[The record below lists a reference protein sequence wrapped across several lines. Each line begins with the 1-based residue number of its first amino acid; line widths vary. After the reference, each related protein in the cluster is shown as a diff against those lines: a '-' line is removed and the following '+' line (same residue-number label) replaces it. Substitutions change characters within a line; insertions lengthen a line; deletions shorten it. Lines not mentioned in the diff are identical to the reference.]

1 LGRLPPYHVR
11 RPRLTLPC
19 MKASVVVVEAA
30 AGYGKTVLGAELAD
44 AWRSVAVEVTL
55 HEGGVSA
62 QLFAAR
68 LGAAAD
74 NAGFSEAAATMAEA
88 GEDAAGA
95 IEALL
100 GALAAE
106 RCAFVVDDAHHAQRD
121 AGLLIERLAGQL
133 QPHQHLVVLARR
145 LPPGTARLRRADCVQ
160 LTAADLALRADET
173 LALCRAGFGLDVGPA
188 EVAALE
194 RATGGW
200 TAAAALAGARA
211 QRTGEDVGALAK
223 VAGDPGRPAS
233 AVGAILAEALDTLP
247 PNERLLL
254 AQVGR
259 LPLLDAPLVDAATG
273 IEGYFARALAAG
285 IPFTPGQSQWWDL
298 PGPVRDYLVTFA
310 APNPAVLHRAAAE
323 YSRRSQLGAA
333 IQLLLA
339 SGEPLAAAEL
349 LAGGDLAAI
358 EALDVLEFQAAVD
371 RLPAEVIEGHP
382 ALLLNF
388 AMSLEA
394 AQMVDQRS
402 EVLDRLFTI
411 AWQTGEPR
419 LIRAIEIER
428 AGDLTHDMRQAAQA
442 EASASRVLA
451 AAGPDELLTRARAF
465 SVLGRAR
472 CWKLEPD
479 GRRDLAALQDAERDL
494 DRAARLYGQL
504 GMRIARAGLLPYL
517 AMWIKYAGGQAAA
530 AVELL
535 ETGLGMVAH
544 RRRRWAYLLIWRA
557 EISIELGRLDRCE
570 ADVRE
575 ILRVA
580 ENLPH
585 SEMLRA
591 YSHWLLAIAASHR
604 RDAEETLEQIRL
616 TEAHKGRWWTHA
628 GAEFLAEAADC
639 LDRAGDSVLALD
651 YLHRAQ
657 ADPQDADPG
666 IAMSEA
672 ALLARHGDPV
682 LAEQK
687 LQAVPCHSVSP
698 REYWRITLLRAYAA
712 FRRGDGDAGALAAR
726 AFEEAARLGLAHL
739 PHTKEGMVTGELLS
753 LAVETG
759 QPAAL
764 ALQAAALPVYLCVLG
779 RFALTRGGRPVTL
792 TPGQGT
798 QLLKMVA
805 TSGGRVPVD
814 VAIEALWPDTDR
826 DHGRNRLRTVLNR
839 QRAEAG
845 EVIVREGDSLLLAP
859 EVRVD
864 LALFRAEAGRALAF
878 GAAEPALAV
887 AVARGAIARYRGD
900 VLPDDPYEDWAQSP
914 RDQARR
920 QMLQLLDLCADAAA
934 ARGDLDE
941 TRRVI
946 ELTIDLAPYDDA
958 RYLKAATALLEQGRR
973 GAALT
978 VVRRARAALAELG
991 LAPPPTLV
999 SLEETIV
1006 A

>member
-1 LGRLPPYHVR
+1 
-11 RPRLTLPC
+11 
-19 MKASVVVVEAA
+19 MEASVVVVEAA

-68 LGAAAD
+68 LRAAVAS
-74 NAGFSEAAATMAEA
+74 AGFSEAAGTMAEA
-88 GEDAAGA
+88 GEDAPGA
-95 IEALL
+95 VEALL

-106 RCAFVVDDAHHAQRD
+106 RCAFVVDDAHHAQRG
-121 AGLLIERLAGQL
+121 AGLLIERLAEQL
-133 QPHQHLVVLARR
+133 QPYQHLVVLARR

-160 LTAADLALRADET
+160 LTAADLALRSDET
-173 LALCRAGFGLDVGPA
+173 LQLCRAGFGLDVGPA

-211 QRTGEDVGALAK
+211 RRTGEDVGALAK

-233 AVGAILAEALDTLP
+233 AVGAILAEALDTLAP
-247 PNERLLL
+247 GERLLL

-259 LPLLDAPLVDAATG
+259 LPLLDASLVDAATG
-273 IEGYFARALAAG
+273 IEGYFARALSAG
-285 IPFTPGQSQWWDL
+285 IPFTPGQSLWWDL

-310 APNPAVLHRAAAE
+310 DPDPAVLRRAASD
-323 YSRRSQLGAA
+323 YSRRGQLGAA
-333 IQLLLA
+333 LQLLLA
-339 SGEPLAAAEL
+339 CGEAFAAAEL
-349 LAGGDLAAI
+349 LADGDLAAI

-371 RLPAEVIEGHP
+371 RLPAEAIEAHP

-388 AMSLEA
+388 AFSLA
-394 AQMVDQRS
+394 AAHMEDQRK
-402 EVLDRLFTI
+402 EVLDQVAEI
-411 AWQTGEPR
+411 SWQTGSPT
-419 LIRAIEIER
+419 LIRAIEAER
-428 AGDLTHDMRQAAQA
+428 ANDMIKDSRYA
-442 EASASRVLA
+442 EAAVAAAGRVLA
-451 AAGPDELLTRARAF
+451 ATGPGELLTKARAF
-465 SVLGRAR
+465 SALGRAT

-479 GRRDLAALQDAERDL
+479 GRWDLAALHDAERYL
-494 DRAARLYGQL
+494 DRAARLYDQL
-504 GMRIARAGLLPYL
+504 GMRIARAGLIPYL
-517 AMWIKYAGGQAAA
+517 AMWIKYRQGEAAA
-530 AVELL
+530 AMELM
-535 ETGLGMVAH
+535 ETGLGLVADQP
-544 RRRRWAYLLIWRA
+544 RKWAYMLIWRA
-557 EISIELGRLDRCE
+557 EISIELGRHDRCE

-580 ENLPH
+580 ASLPH
-585 SEMLRA
+585 AEMLHA
-591 YSHWLLAIAASHR
+591 YSHWLLALAASHR

-616 TEAHKGRWWTHA
+616 TEAHKANWWTHA

-639 LDRAGDSVLALD
+639 LDRVAHSALALD
-651 YLHRAQ
+651 YLHRAL
-657 ADPQDADPG
+657 ADPQDAEPL
-666 IAMSEA
+666 IAMAEA

-682 LAEQK
+682 LAEKK
-687 LQAVPCHSVSP
+687 LLAAPRHQVAP

-712 FRRGDGDAGALAAR
+712 FRRGDPAAGALAAR

-739 PHTKEGMVTGELLS
+739 PYTKEGMVTGELLG

-764 ALQAAALPVYLCVLG
+764 ALEAAALPVYLCVLG

-792 TPGQGT
+792 TPGQGM

-805 TSGGRVPVD
+805 TSGGRVPAD
-814 VAIEALWPDTDR
+814 VAIEALWPEADR
-826 DHGRNRLRTVLNR
+826 EAGRNRLRTVLNR

-845 EVIVREGDSLLLAP
+845 EVIVRQGDSLLLAP

-864 LALFRAEAGRALAF
+864 LALFHAEASRALAF
-878 GAAEPALAV
+878 GLAEPALAV

-900 VLPDDPYEDWAQSP
+900 VLPDDPYDDWAQAP

-920 QMLQLLDLCADAAA
+920 RMLELLDLCADAAA

-991 LAPPPTLV
+991 LKPPPNLIT
-999 SLEETIV
+999 LEETIV